1 MTQPRPYFS
10 SASVWTILL
19 LVGTGLGCQTG
30 ETQGEIAQLRGE
42 LVELR
47 AEVRRLHAAFASPEP
62 QPAEAPEPAAAV
74 VDDAAWRRI
83 DLPRASV
90 EFPGVPRRRTST
102 LDGWQDEGAER
113 DLSAAYAALGASGS
127 VLEYTQS
134 LESGT
139 ELVATELSI
148 RGGPRETLG
157 HRLSV
162 LRAKILR
169 AAPTTLLGETSPKGT
184 KRPTTSM
191 TLRHADGSTSKVVI
205 AVGPARPGQPS
216 DSPDAVA
223 YVFRAAWSDADDAPE
238 AAQRFV
244 TSVELR

>member
-1 MTQPRPYFS
+1 MV
-10 SASVWTILL
+10 AA
-19 LVGTGLGCQTG
+19 GLGCQTG

-42 LVELR
+42 IVELR

-62 QPAEAPEPAAAV
+62 QPAETQESTAAV
-74 VDDAAWRRI
+74 VDETAWRRI

-102 LDGWQDEGAER
+102 LDGWQEDGAER
-113 DLSAAYAALGASGS
+113 DLSEAYAALGASGS

-139 ELVATELSI
+139 ELVATEISI
-148 RGGPRETLG
+148 RGGPRETLS

-169 AAPTTLLGETSPKGT
+169 AAPSTLLGETSPKGT
-184 KRPTTSM
+184 KRPTTEM
-191 TLRHADGSTSKVVI
+191 TVRHADGSTSKILI
-205 AVGPARPGQPS
+205 AVGPARPGQPTE
-216 DSPDAVA
+216 SPDAVA
-223 YVFRAAWSDADDAPE
+223 YVFRAVWNDADEAPE
-238 AAQRFV
+238 AAQRFLK
-244 TSVELR
+244 SVELR